1 MWFAPRRRRAAA
13 PADTPVGEEPWHT
26 STVEA
31 GDRTRSK
38 HARNAGRIAS
48 LSITPPRSGPVSLSG
63 PNNAVRTDGRTQEV
77 PVHACFPREA
87 DRQLRDPDDRRDDP
101 RYILASAT
109 LNPAAR
115 FLGRNPAVPQGTID
129 ASLQKLGADP
139 NVPLLVRTW
148 NWWVNLLTHGS
159 LGISSRGTEVTADIF
174 ARAGTSLR
182 LLVIGTLLGALL
194 GVLLGVWN
202 AVRQYKASDQVS
214 TYLSFAVLATPPFV
228 IAVVLMIL
236 ATTTNNAVGTQ
247 VISFTGEYTPG
258 VTGFF
263 PVLGDRLV
271 HLLLPTI
278 SLTVGAVASYS
289 RYQRSA
295 MLDVLS
301 SDYIRTAR
309 PRVGRGHPPSCDT
322 GSAWR
327 SSRCRPSSPTRS
339 ASS

>member
-1 MWFAPRRRRAAA
+1 MLAFLA
-13 PADTPVGEEPWHT
+13 
-26 STVEA
+26 
-31 GDRTRSK
+31 K
-38 HARNAGRIAS
+38 RIVNYVILTIVATT
-48 LSITPPRSGPVSLSG
+48 LGYL
-63 PNNAVRTDGRTQEV
+63 
-77 PVHACFPREA
+77 
-87 DRQLRDPDDRRDDP
+87 
-101 RYILASAT
+101 LASST

-148 NWWVNLLTHGS
+148 NWWVNLVTHGS
-159 LGISSRGTEVTADIF
+159 LGISSRGTEVTADII
-174 ARAGTSLR
+174 ARSGTSLR
-182 LLVIGTLLGALL
+182 LLVIGTLLGAIL

-236 ATTTNNAVGTQ
+236 ATTLNNSVGTQ

-301 SDYIRTAR
+301 NDFIRTAR
-309 PRVGRGHPPSCDT
+309 SKGRTRGSAIMRHGVRVALIPMSTFFAYSFGLILTGASITELVFSWHGMGEYFVQSISNNDINAASGTILFTAILVLIAGTLADLLYAALDPRVRV
-322 GSAWR
+322 
-327 SSRCRPSSPTRS
+327 
-339 ASS
+339 